1 MSVAEL
7 VDQDIINQLIR
18 EFHERNIKANCT
30 CAAAAPPSSARMA
43 EADALVG

>member
-18 EFHERNIKANCT
+18 EFHERNIKANRAS
-30 CAAAAPPSSARMA
+30 AAAAPPSSTRMA
-43 EADALVG
+43 KSDTLVG